1 MASKKNSDK
10 GFLLRIDPAVMELV
24 ERWAADEFRSVNGQL
39 QWIINDALI
48 RYKRKKVSTTGNS
61 EADSSFDGAGSC

>member
-1 MASKKNSDK
+1 MPAKKNADK
-10 GFLLRIDPAVMELV
+10 GFLLRVDPAVMELV

-48 RYKRKKVSTTGNS
+48 RHKRKKAPATERTGS
-61 EADSSFDGAGSC
+61 ASSSDGARQG

>member
-48 RYKRKKVSTTGNS
+48 RYKRKKVSTTGNG
-61 EADSSFDGAGSC
+61 EADSSFDGAESC